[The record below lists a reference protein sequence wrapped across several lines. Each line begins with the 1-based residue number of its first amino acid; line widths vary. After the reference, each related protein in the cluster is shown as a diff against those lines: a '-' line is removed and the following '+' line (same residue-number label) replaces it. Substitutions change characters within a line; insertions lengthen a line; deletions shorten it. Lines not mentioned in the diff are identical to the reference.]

1 MSGQNVSLRRMSDVQ
16 KISLYSLCIPT
27 VSASGAEVRSNRRM
41 GSWRRRRTKTKTNKQ
56 KTLDMRIPEWGG
68 RESVSWETIRK

>member
-27 VSASGAEVRSNRRM
+27 EWVHGE
-41 GSWRRRRTKTKTNKQ
+41 GEGQKPKQTNK
-56 KTLDMRIPEWGG
+56 KPWI
-68 RESVSWETIRK
+68 